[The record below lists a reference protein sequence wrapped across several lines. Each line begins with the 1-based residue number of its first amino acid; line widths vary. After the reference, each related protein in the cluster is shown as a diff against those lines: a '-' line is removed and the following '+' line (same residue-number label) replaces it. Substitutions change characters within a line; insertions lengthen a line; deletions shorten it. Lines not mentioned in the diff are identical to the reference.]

1 MGYTPEVTLG
11 SWIGYDNFYSA
22 RYSITESDGYGHP
35 TMRSLRNWTSLMNA
49 VYSAKPSLFN
59 QSTKF
64 VQPSTVYQDSVVSVT
79 GTKPGTATYNGQTYS
94 IGGSTTTDLF
104 KKDYGPIAPTY
115 HFAVGATNNEL
126 DRYWNGL
133 SDQEKEAEKKKAEK
147 EKEASEDKDKKK
159 SSSSEKPKSSSTQ
172 TTKSRN

>member
-1 MGYTPEVTLG
+1 
-11 SWIGYDNFYSA
+11 
-22 RYSITESDGYGHP
+22 
-35 TMRSLRNWTSLMNA
+35 MRSLRNWTSLMNA

-59 QSTKF
+59 QSAKF
-64 VQPSTVYQDSVVSVT
+64 VQPSSVYQDSVVSTT

-104 KKDYGPIAPTY
+104 KKDFGPIAPTY
-115 HFAVGATNNEL
+115 HFAVGATNAEL
-126 DRYWNGL
+126 EKYWNGQ
-133 SDQEKEAEKKKAEK
+133 SEKEKEKEEEKKKAEK

-159 SSSSEKPKSSSTQ
+159 SSSSEKPKSSSSTQ